1 MFGEKRWLLQSKQDL
16 AAHRQCYGV
25 TSLHMENGW
34 VTLQH
39 LQPCLCA
46 AKKRLLQWRFDLK
59 SFARSS
65 FSGVKSLPAES
76 STNVNLGW
84 FILLQTMGTPE
95 IPNVSSHQHR
105 SGKCWGR
112 LVFTRLFFPLP

>member
-1 MFGEKRWLLQSKQDL
+1 M
-16 AAHRQCYGV
+16 
-25 TSLHMENGW
+25 
-34 VTLQH
+34 
-39 LQPCLCA
+39 
-46 AKKRLLQWRFDLK
+46 LQWRFDLK

-65 FSGVKSLPAES
+65 FSGVKSLPAE

-112 LVFTRLFFPLP
+112 LVFTRFFPTSMIIGKEDQNGSKVRISGLQSQYTPFITR